1 LPLPHA
7 ARAGLHSK
15 TQVWEVGRPSSEL
28 PAITDTV
35 FGKTTGLALAAG
47 AMVAVAHYE

>member
-7 ARAGLHSK
+7 ARADLHSQTK
-15 TQVWEVGRPSSEL
+15 VWKVGRPSSDL
-28 PAITDTV
+28 PSIADTV
-35 FGKTTGLALAAG
+35 FAKTTALALAAG